1 MEAAINRGQ
10 SKSSSGATLSNVVLE
25 TMAPAQVGM
34 IIEAETDNSK
44 RTLDELKHI
53 VKKAGGLSTSAS
65 HLFEKKGRI
74 TFEEHEKLGVDD
86 VLDEAIEAGA
96 LDVTQDEGIV
106 VWTEPNNTMAAA
118 ETLTEKLGLKV
129 QTAEIVWDANEETKS
144 PLDTA
149 KHQEA
154 IVALKHFIDQLRD
167 HGDVSAI
174 YANVA
179 QGNLSDDEWEE
190 VQERLDS

>member
-10 SKSSSGATLSNVVLE
+10 SKSSTGAALT
-25 TMAPAQVGM
+25 
-34 IIEAETDNSK
+34 ETDNSK
-44 RTLDELKHI
+44 RTLDELKHL

-65 HLFEKKGRI
+65 HLFEKKGKI
-74 TFEEHEKLGVDD
+74 TFEEHENLGVDD

-96 LDVTQDEGIV
+96 LDVTQDGGIV

-144 PLDTA
+144 PLDNTNR
-149 KHQEA
+149 EA
-154 IVALKHFIDQLRD
+154 IAALKHFLDQVQD

-190 VQERLDS
+190 IQDRLYS